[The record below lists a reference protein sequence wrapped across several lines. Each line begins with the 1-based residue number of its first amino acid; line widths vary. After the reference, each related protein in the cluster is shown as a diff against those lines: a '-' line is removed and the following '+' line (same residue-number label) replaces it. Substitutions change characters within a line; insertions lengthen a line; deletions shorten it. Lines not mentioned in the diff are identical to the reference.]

1 MNITPYHFFLYLSV
15 YQVAWSADSQFLVSC
30 SKDST
35 IKLWSVKNTKK
46 ALHTLPGHEDEVRA
60 FIIDWRGF
68 VFCCIALSIIA
79 FYHAISTSTTCFSFL
94 YLFTCL
100 LILHL
105 TSSLP
110 PFNLPSLNVSP
121 LTLPSLHL
129 PSLHPSP
136 STLSSCHP
144 FSHHPSL
151 STPFTLPSHH
161 QIYTVDWSPNGSQV
175 ASGSKDRTIK
185 IWHH

>member
-1 MNITPYHFFLYLSV
+1 MNITPYHFFLFLSV

-105 TSSLP
+105 PS
-110 PFNLPSLNVSP
+110 PSLSSP
-121 LTLPSLHL
+121 LTLNSIL
-129 PSLHPSP
+129 PSPFLPSPFPLYALHPTVP
-136 STLSSCHP
+136 SSDLHCGLES
-144 FSHHPSL
+144 
-151 STPFTLPSHH
+151 
-161 QIYTVDWSPNGSQV
+161 
-175 ASGSKDRTIK
+175 
-185 IWHH
+185 